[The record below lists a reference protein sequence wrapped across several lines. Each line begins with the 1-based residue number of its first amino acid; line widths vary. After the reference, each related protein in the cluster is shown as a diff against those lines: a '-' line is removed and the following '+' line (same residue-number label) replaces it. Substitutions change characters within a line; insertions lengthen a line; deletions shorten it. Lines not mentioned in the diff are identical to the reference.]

1 MVGRKETDI
10 CFIKCYY
17 PSCFAEHDFEEVT
30 KDVKMCTILK
40 EQSIF
45 GEANWD

>member
-1 MVGRKETDI
+1 MKETDE
-10 CFIKCYY
+10 CFIKCFY
-17 PSCFAEHDFEEVT
+17 SNCFAEHAFEKITEMVQ
-30 KDVKMCTILK
+30 MCTILK